1 MSFLLMNRGKK
12 IIKSSAKSVR
22 MEMTRVMMRPQ
33 FFSLILSLF
42 LEIEIASSFQQI
54 CIYEYIESLGF
65 IWPDIQVQ
73 ALL

>member
-1 MSFLLMNRGKK
+1 MNRGKK

-54 CIYEYIESLGF
+54 CICEYIESLGF